1 MAKMV
6 INKDSQTFLGEVN
19 TSSRTTARAKIQA
32 IIASVSEAI
41 QKKIFTKTNHKFLC
55 HPTLPSKI
63 IQRIVL
69 REVDAGSLL

>member
-6 INKDSQTFLGEVN
+6 INKDSQTLLGKVN

-32 IIASVSEAI
+32 VIASVSEAI
-41 QKKIFTKTNHKFLC
+41 QKIFTKTNHKFLC

>member
-6 INKDSQTFLGEVN
+6 INKDSQTLLGEVN
-19 TSSRTTARAKIQA
+19 TSSRTTFGLKAQA
-32 IIASVSEAI
+32 VIASVSEAI
-41 QKKIFTKTNHKFLC
+41 QRIFTKTNHKFLC

-69 REVDAGSLL
+69 REVDAESLN

>member
-6 INKDSQTFLGEVN
+6 INKDSQTLFGEVN

-41 QKKIFTKTNHKFLC
+41 QKIFTKTNHKFLC

-69 REVDAGSLL
+69 REVDAESLN

>member
-6 INKDSQTFLGEVN
+6 INKDSQTLLGEVN

-41 QKKIFTKTNHKFLC
+41 QKIFTKTNHKFLC

-69 REVDAGSLL
+69 REVDAESLN

>member
-6 INKDSQTFLGEVN
+6 INKNSQTFLGEVN

-41 QKKIFTKTNHKFLC
+41 QKIFTKTNHKFLC

-69 REVDAGSLL
+69 REVDAVSLN